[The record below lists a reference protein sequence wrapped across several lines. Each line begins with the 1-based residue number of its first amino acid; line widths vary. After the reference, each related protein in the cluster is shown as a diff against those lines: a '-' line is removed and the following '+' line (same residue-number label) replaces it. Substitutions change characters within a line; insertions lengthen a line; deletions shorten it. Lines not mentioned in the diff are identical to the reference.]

1 MAARLSSYPKF
12 HPSPCKSLNPPRFNF
27 QPRID
32 ILPFRIR
39 GTSSS
44 YLQASRRF
52 STFPQEGDKLADDS
66 RYRSQRRPGIE
77 LGGKISRKARK
88 AVRSVLPVAISSQLV
103 GFSVNGVIIL
113 TFLWVLKALLEVVCT
128 LGSVVFASILLIRG
142 IWMGISYLQDTRNHR
157 IDDEDHTVWTGAQ
170 PVS

>member
-1 MAARLSSYPKF
+1 MAARLSLYPKF
-12 HPSPCKSLNPPRFNF
+12 HPSPCKPLNPPRFNF

-39 GTSSS
+39 GTSST

-52 STFPQEGDKLADDS
+52 STFPQEGDKSVDDS
-66 RYRSQRRPGIE
+66 RYRSQRRGGRPGIE

-103 GFSVNGVIIL
+103 F
-113 TFLWVLKALLEVVCT
+113 FYFFAF
-128 LGSVVFASILLIRG
+128 GSL
-142 IWMGISYLQDTRNHR
+142 
-157 IDDEDHTVWTGAQ
+157 
-170 PVS
+170 